1 MASWFLCHLQLG
13 WEEGWELVGLLTLL
27 PNTQRAPLCQVWG
40 RRQPR
45 GWGVQGGLMGWRGV
59 LGLSCLSKL
68 DKEADCHSIPFPGA
82 APKAS

>member
-27 PNTQRAPLCQVWG
+27 PNTGSTTVPGLGQEAAPGLG
-40 RRQPR
+40 SA
-45 GWGVQGGLMGWRGV
+45 GGLMGWRGV

-68 DKEADCHSIPFPGA
+68 GKEADCHSIPFPGA